1 MLDTHQKYA
10 LSWAAYETV
19 ASFAELNISK
29 IAAKHLISIISLISH
44 ENVIP
49 KTIEDIKIIVNEL
62 DERLGNQLLIYLYE
76 YGRPHVEELET
87 VRKLLYENIL
97 YYLGEDFVNKY
108 LHFLYIYI
116 N

>member
-1 MLDTHQKYA
+1 MLNTHQKYA
-10 LSWAAYETV
+10 LSWAAHETV
-19 ASFAELNISK
+19 ASFNELNICK
-29 IAAKHLISIISLISH
+29 GVAKRLNSSISMISH

-49 KTIEDIKIIVNEL
+49 KTIKDIQVLVDEL
-62 DERLGNQLLIYLYE
+62 DKELYNLSLVYTYE
-76 YGRPHVEELET
+76 YGRPHVEELDI